1 MLQIT
6 TFLTFDDKAEEAAR
20 FYTSIFPNSKIN
32 RITRY
37 PDLGPQTP
45 ASLARN
51 QEEAWKTLGRLRSI
65 NMDVKLPLLREL
77 ANYIHANRAVLEG
90 IRTQRKKE
98 KTKAEGTSRRP

>member
-1 MLQIT
+1 MT
-6 TFLTFDDKAEEAAR
+6 TKKKSVVGPIADQLARALREEH
-20 FYTSIFPNSKIN
+20 SLKLKLLDI
-32 RITRY
+32 
-37 PDLGPQTP
+37 DLGPQTP
-45 ASLARN
+45 GALARN

-90 IRTQRKKE
+90 IRTQRKKD